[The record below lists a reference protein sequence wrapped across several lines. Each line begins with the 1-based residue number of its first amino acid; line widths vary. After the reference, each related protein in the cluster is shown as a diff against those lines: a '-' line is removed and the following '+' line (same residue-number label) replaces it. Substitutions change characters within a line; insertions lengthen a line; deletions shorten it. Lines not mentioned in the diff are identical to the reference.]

1 MKREWKG
8 KQGRKRK
15 KREWMAGIGL
25 IAYLF
30 GLIIRI
36 PLGYMIGD
44 KGIGFLSVGMEVFT
58 VLTITLT
65 YGISKSVSIL
75 IKYRMKREM
84 YKSVKKVFRNTMF
97 VTAALGAI
105 CAVAVFF
112 FADFI
117 ADIFILESMS
127 YMTIAAIAP
136 AIFLAS
142 IIGVLRGYFQ
152 GMGTMIPTMHSKFIE
167 QLIFLPSGLIM
178 GTLCYNYGLKVADL
192 LKNKEYASAYGAF
205 GAALGISISCILVL
219 IHLLFIYLIY
229 SKAFKQQLF
238 RDNTKNIESGGQ
250 IISVLI
256 TTSLPYTI
264 SALLYSMNYLVDQR
278 IYNYAAN
285 IHGQSATRILHW
297 GVYYGKYSVVI
308 GIAAVLCILSAAGTI
323 PKIGQSFE
331 RQEYNNAKE
340 KLGRVIHQLAILT
353 IPCAVIIAV
362 LAEPI
367 VGTLFKGELE
377 IAVKMIQAGTAVII
391 LFTFTYFLT
400 GLLQRIRK
408 MKIVILAGAVAFLI
422 HIVFLIALINNTN
435 LGILAVVYGNIIFYL
450 ITCII
455 CFIAVMKY
463 MQYSQDWLRTF
474 AVTIVA
480 AGISGLLGML
490 LSKALLSFAGHVVT
504 LIICAVIC
512 IVVYNIL
519 IVLLKGVREDELED
533 MPGGKIIIA
542 IAVRL
547 RLM

>member
-1 MKREWKG
+1 MKQVWKG
-8 KQGRKRK
+8 KQGGKRK

-36 PLGYMIGD
+36 PLGYIIED

-58 VLTITLT
+58 VLTVLLT

-84 YKSVKKVFRNTMF
+84 YKSVKKVFRNSMF
-97 VTAALGAI
+97 VTAGFGAI
-105 CAVAVFF
+105 CAGLVFF
-112 FADFI
+112 FAEFI

-127 YMTIAAIAP
+127 YVAIAAIAP

-142 IIGVLRGYFQ
+142 IIGVFRGYFQ
-152 GMGTMIPTMHSKFIE
+152 GMGTMIPTVHSKFLEKFI
-167 QLIFLPSGLIM
+167 LLAASLIM
-178 GTLCYNYGLKVADL
+178 GTICYNYGLKVADL
-192 LKNKEYASAYGAF
+192 LKNKEYASAYGAL
-205 GAALGISISCILVL
+205 GAALGLFIACILAL
-219 IHLLFIYLIY
+219 FHLLFIYFVY
-229 SKAFKQQLF
+229 SRAFKQQLF
-238 RDNTKNIESGGQ
+238 RDNTKSVESSGQ

-285 IHGQSATRILHW
+285 IQGQSATRILHW

-308 GIAAVLCILSAAGTI
+308 GIAAMLCTLSVAGTI
-323 PKIGQSFE
+323 PRIAQSFE
-331 RQEYNNAKE
+331 RQEYKDAKE
-340 KLGRVIHQLAILT
+340 KLGRVIHQLAIFT

-367 VGTLFKGELE
+367 TGTLFKGELKM
-377 IAVKMIQAGTAVII
+377 AVKMIQAGTAVII
-391 LFTFTYFLT
+391 LFTFTYFLA

-408 MKIVILAGAVAFLI
+408 MNIVILAGAVAFIL
-422 HIVFLIALINNTN
+422 HIIFVMALINNTN

-455 CFIAVMKY
+455 CFLGVVKY
-463 MQYSQDWLRTF
+463 MQYSQEWFRTF

-480 AGISGLLGML
+480 AGISGLIGML
-490 LSKALLSFAGHVVT
+490 LNKALLSLAGNVVT
-504 LIICAVIC
+504 LIICVFIC
-512 IVVYNIL
+512 IIVYNTL
-519 IVLLKGVREDELED
+519 IVLLKGVHEDELEE
-533 MPGGKIIIA
+533 MPGGKIIAA